1 VQKLIYGIGVFLV
14 LLIVIG
20 FFLPRTNRIE
30 VSVEIDAHPATVFA
44 LINDFRR
51 FSHWSPWSSTDPDAS
66 ILYSGARRGEG
77 AIMSWNGAVIGS
89 GRQVITESRPYERV
103 AITMNSGETGEAMSW
118 FDLTPGIGT
127 TIVARN
133 FEIDSGMNIVGRYF
147 APLMGGVVA
156 REYHDGLVRLKEFA
170 EGLPAAD
177 FGDLEIEHL
186 VVEATDIA
194 YLPSSSRPEP
204 AAISE
209 ALGKAYFQILTF
221 IADNG
226 LSSAGA
232 PRSIL
237 RPYRGSELGFDAAIP
252 LHRVNANTP
261 RETVGVRIG
270 QSYAGLVVRVRH
282 IGSYA
287 GLTGTH
293 RKISAYLAA
302 SGIERDGAAWES
314 YVSDPG
320 KVPERELQTDIF
332 YPIKAD

>member
-1 VQKLIYGIGVFLV
+1 VQKLIYGIGAFLV
-14 LLIVIG
+14 LLLVIG
-20 FFLPRTNRIE
+20 LFLPQTNRIE

-44 LINDFRR
+44 QINDFRR
-51 FSHWSPWSSTDPDAS
+51 FSQWSPWSSTDPDVNIS
-66 ILYSGARRGEG
+66 YSGARRGEG
-77 AIMSWNGAVIGS
+77 AIMNWNGAVIGS
-89 GRQVITESRPYERV
+89 GRQVIIESRPYERV
-103 AITMNSGETGEAMSW
+103 AITMNPDETGEAMSW
-118 FDLTPGIGT
+118 FDLAPGIGT
-127 TIVARN
+127 TIVTRN
-133 FEIDSGMNIVGRYF
+133 FEIDFGMNVVGRYF

-156 REYHDGLVRLKEFA
+156 REYHDGLIRLKELA

-177 FGDLEIEHL
+177 FGNLEVEHL

-232 PRSIL
+232 PLSIH

-252 LHRVNANTP
+252 LRGVNASTP
-261 RETVGVRIG
+261 RETVGVRIT
-270 QSYAGLVVRVRH
+270 QSYAGPVIRVRH
-282 IGSYA
+282 TGSYA
-287 GLTGTH
+287 GLTATH

-302 SGIERDGAAWES
+302 LGLERDGAAWES

-332 YPIKAD
+332 YPIRAD